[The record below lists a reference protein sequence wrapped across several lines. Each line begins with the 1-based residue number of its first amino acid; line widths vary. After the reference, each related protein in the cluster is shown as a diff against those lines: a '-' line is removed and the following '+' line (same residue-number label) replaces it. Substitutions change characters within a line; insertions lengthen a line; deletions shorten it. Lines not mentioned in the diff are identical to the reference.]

1 MGVSMPSKPRSLEL
15 YKDCHGCWRVVSHKA
30 ITHNGYRRF
39 QRNGVEM
46 RIHRYMYE
54 KHIGRIPNGIFV
66 CHTCDHPGCVNPNHL
81 FLGTPKDNSADAR
94 KKGRIV
100 GGNHKKLTGKE
111 IKEIRIAKGSQ
122 RLIAKNYGISQ
133 RHVSDIKNLKTWTWL
148 E

>member
-1 MGVSMPSKPRSLEL
+1 MSRLIPLEV
-15 YKDCHGCWRVVSHKA
+15 YENSDGCWMVSSHKY
-30 ITHNGYRRF
+30 TTEKGYKQF
-39 QRNGVEM
+39 VRNGKKW
-46 RIHRYMYE
+46 RIHRYMYQ
-54 KHIGRIPNGIFV
+54 KYYGAIPKGMLV

-122 RLIAKNYGISQ
+122 RLIARNYEISQ